1 MAAENSSIR
10 RPTTMSCK
18 HFFGL
23 QKEPFAQDIKV
34 SDLFPL
40 SCLSGVSER
49 VRFALDLGAAT
60 VITGEVGSGK
70 STSLRYASSQLHPSK
85 YKIIPVIAHSGT
97 VMELCRQIGLALN
110 VETRSPSLTTV
121 VKTVRTV
128 IGEIALRK
136 ELPVL
141 IIDEAHLMRL
151 EVFSQLH
158 TLLQFDFDSKPLVPL
173 VLAGHNTLMDKL
185 LYHTSRPLASR
196 VVGKSHLDGLKLK
209 EMQAYLK
216 HHLEIAGIKEQLFC
230 DEAVL
235 AIHQGSGGLLRR
247 ANNLARGAL
256 VAAAMEN
263 LSVVS
268 AEHVRIAST
277 ELI

>member
-1 MAAENSSIR
+1 VSY
-10 RPTTMSCK
+10 K

-23 QKEPFAQDIKV
+23 QQEPFAQDIKV

-70 STSLRYASSQLHPSK
+70 STSLRYAASKLHPSK

-121 VKTVRTV
+121 VKTVRAV
-128 IGEIALRK
+128 ISEIALRK
-136 ELPVL
+136 ETPVL

-151 EVFSQLH
+151 EVFAQLH
-158 TLLQFDFDSKPLVPL
+158 TLLQFDFDSTPLVPL
-173 VLAGHNTLMDKL
+173 ILAGHNTLMDKL

-196 VVGKSHLDGLKLK
+196 VVGKSHLEGLKLK
-209 EMQAYLK
+209 EMQAYLR
-216 HHLEIAGIKEQLFC
+216 HHLEIAGIKEQVFS

-256 VAAAMEN
+256 VAAAMEK
-263 LSVVS
+263 LPVVS

-277 ELI
+277 EII